1 MDDKFQRLEDKLDKV
16 NDRLN
21 DIDKNVAVYNEQLKI
36 HIEGTVQNREQ
47 LHLFRQKFDSDF
59 APVKKHIAMVEGVLK
74 FLGVI
79 SLLAG
84 IAKTFGL
91 I

>member
-1 MDDKFQRLEDKLDKV
+1 MDDRFQRLDDKLDKV
-16 NDRLN
+16 TDRLS
-21 DIDKNVAVYNEQLKI
+21 DIDKNVAVYNEQLKL

-47 LHLFRQKFDSDF
+47 LHLFRQKLESDL
-59 APVKKHIAMVEGVLK
+59 APVKKHIAMIEGVLK

-84 IAKTFGL
+84 IVKTFGL

>member
-1 MDDKFQRLEDKLDKV
+1 MDDKFQRLDDKLDKV
-16 NDRLN
+16 NERLS
-21 DIDKNVAVYNEQLKI
+21 DIDKNVAVYNEQLKL

-47 LHLFRQKFDSDF
+47 LSLLRLKFDSDL

-74 FLGVI
+74 FLGII